1 MPSRP
6 TEAPFRKD
14 SRYKPARPHP
24 NNTRQHGNLHGLQH
38 AASGTADVL
47 LGIPSE
53 SLTHV
58 TSFLAPPD
66 LLALARTCKSLH
78 AHVADDNTWRRAYV
92 YQYLGITPESDLRDD
107 GDKTL
112 LMRRE
117 ESSWKKEFILRYNL
131 RRRWEY
137 SRSGTV
143 AHIPHHSAVS
153 VMHLMPQTT
162 LLAASLQYGV
172 VSRSFPLSGKILRG
186 YLDASGTLNGLGI
199 GNPNAEFSP
208 HVSSIALASEGGTAK
223 ILWGFRNGEVAVTV
237 AVRAMDFSRTS
248 ASRMVRCRLG
258 DCHEGAVECV
268 SWASGVEGC
277 TYFVSGGADGRVRLW
292 EAKTALKCLWTSNK
306 GPSLIPDPCAKI
318 AVDLQ
323 QGVIAAGFRSGTLLV
338 WTGFA
343 GLSIEASDGIA
354 LEPRELRI
362 PAPAAPPAAPGAQ
375 PQEDTPQELTDLRIA
390 PGGDHLALLAAYHPS
405 PHFHRLSWNAAAGTF
420 DRTLFGDAATGPIRA
435 ILPVWAARREE
446 HDFVITGDQVG
457 NVSIYSWT
465 QSLPPTS
472 SASPALGAGAIQAV
486 RRFAAHEDGA
496 VTALAWNSAVL
507 VSGSSRGTIKVWDA
521 LTFAPLRAFPS
532 PAARPNAGGEWDG
545 VGQILLERDALV
557 VSVGNRV
564 MAWKA
569 TPVGKNV
576 GAGKGKSVR
585 AGGGRSTSSGVA
597 KWQQQIEMYRD
608 IAESQRELRE
618 EQVHTRR
625 SFGREK
631 EQLSTLAHLGLS
643 EVEAVEYVLML
654 SRDEEEARRVGAAEA
669 ASRLGLGEEGVFL
682 ADFDDVPTPMATPSS
697 VFGSEAEPSFVAPS
711 HSHSPSRRSSASAHS
726 SPTSGGSSGGRVFSR
741 AAYVAVRASSSNHKV
756 QVSPRAQPEPME
768 AGSSFSTSPLPSR
781 SASSS
786 ASAGALPPLPQTS
799 DPDQFPAVAAAMSRT
814 PSSASG
820 SSVRG
825 SAPGSPQSFR
835 SAWSTPLRSLQS
847 SSGAPSPSRIVGGAT
862 PPSESPSRSVA
873 GVSGRRGAVPVSRA
887 QEDDEDEDL
896 RFAIELSLAEA
907 RSRGEDV

>member
-1 MPSRP
+1 
-6 TEAPFRKD
+6 
-14 SRYKPARPHP
+14 
-24 NNTRQHGNLHGLQH
+24 
-38 AASGTADVL
+38 
-47 LGIPSE
+47 
-53 SLTHV
+53 
-58 TSFLAPPD
+58 
-66 LLALARTCKSLH
+66 
-78 AHVADDNTWRRAYV
+78 
-92 YQYLGITPESDLRDD
+92 
-107 GDKTL
+107 
-112 LMRRE
+112 
-117 ESSWKKEFILRYNL
+117 
-131 RRRWEY
+131 
-137 SRSGTV
+137 
-143 AHIPHHSAVS
+143 
-153 VMHLMPQTT
+153 MHLMPQTT

-323 QGVIAAGFRSGTLLV
+323 QGVIAAGFRSGSLLV

-362 PAPAAPPAAPGAQ
+362 PAPAAPPAPPGAQ
-375 PQEDTPQELTDLRIA
+375 PQEDAPQELTDLRIA
-390 PGGDHLALLAAYHPS
+390 PGGDSLALLAAYHPS

-569 TPVGKNV
+569 NPVGKNV

-585 AGGGRSTSSGVA
+585 AGGGRSSSGVA
-597 KWQQQIEMYRD
+597 KWQRKLAVLICAYEVTLTRLLLLFSSLPTLEQIEMYRD

-711 HSHSPSRRSSASAHS
+711 PSPSRRSSESAHS
-726 SPTSGGSSGGRVFSR
+726 SPTSGGSSGGRAFSR

-768 AGSSFSTSPLPSR
+768 AGSSFSTSLLPSR
-781 SASSS
+781 SASSSAS

-835 SAWSTPLRSLQS
+835 SAWSTPLRSLQP

-862 PPSESPSRSVA
+862 PPSESPSRSA
-873 GVSGRRGAVPVSRA
+873 GGVSGRRGVAPVSRA
-887 QEDDEDEDL
+887 QEEDEDEDL